1 MWASAGASPTGT
13 SGLAHQSDSG
23 LRRVPCP
30 AHRIIVGSTSR
41 EDTRGRRESCCGR
54 RRRSTSHRMAIW
66 ARLAWGLAASG
77 AWLVLAASACG
88 TDAVG
93 IESCRKVEEARCR
106 QAPGCNISLAT
117 PVHQGDDVEACIR
130 YYD

>member
-1 MWASAGASPTGT
+1 M
-13 SGLAHQSDSG
+13 
-23 LRRVPCP
+23 V
-30 AHRIIVGSTSR
+30 
-41 EDTRGRRESCCGR
+41 
-54 RRRSTSHRMAIW
+54 IW
-66 ARLAWGLAASG
+66 ARLALGLAVSG
-77 AWLVLAASACG
+77 AVLVLGSAACG

-130 YYD
+130 YYDDACLHGLEAPDPGAPSVDACVRFIDSQTDCNIVLHP